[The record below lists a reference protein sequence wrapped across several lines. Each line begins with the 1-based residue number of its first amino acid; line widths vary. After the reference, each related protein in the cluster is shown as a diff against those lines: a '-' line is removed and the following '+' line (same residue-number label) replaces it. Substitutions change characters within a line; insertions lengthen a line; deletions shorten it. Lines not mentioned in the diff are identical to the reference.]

1 MEPPDW
7 KPMPSVGAGVT
18 EIRIHTGVEHRVF
31 YIAKFR
37 EAIYVLHA
45 FEKRTGKTAKKDIEL
60 ARRRYG
66 QLVRDRQAQR

>member
-1 MEPPDW
+1 
-7 KPMPSVGAGVT
+7 MPSVGAGVT

-45 FEKRTGKTAKKDIEL
+45 FEKRTRKTAKKDIEL

-66 QLVRDRQAQR
+66 QLVRDRQTQR